1 MIGILAAAIVR
12 FTFFGK
18 DDGPTDPFYYI
29 LTIYL
34 IPFAGLLLVA
44 QLQWQRV
51 LKYFQFIGLLHG
63 KGLFMIFISLL
74 LFDTKYPVDAA
85 LAVFICMVGIFN
97 LVVMCIAPQSDMA
110 QGGNIFAQRSKDKAS
125 GSDSNSEEENSDND
139 LDEHDGLLPRTFASS
154 AGAGQRNNVSN
165 KPQKSIA

>member
-1 MIGILAAAIVR
+1 MIGILAASIVR
-12 FTFFGK
+12 FTYFGK
-18 DDGPTDPFYYI
+18 DDGPTDPFFYI

-34 IPFAGLLLVA
+34 IPFAGLLLTA

-51 LKYFQFIGLLHG
+51 LKYFKFIGLMHG

-85 LAVFICMVGIFN
+85 LSIFICMVGVFN
-97 LVVMCIAPQSDMA
+97 LVVMCIAPGSDTA
-110 QGGNIFAQRSKDKAS
+110 HGGNIFSNRNKDKAS
-125 GSDSNSEEENSDND
+125 GSESESVEENSDND

-154 AGAGQRNNVSN
+154 QGAGQRNNVSN

>member
-1 MIGILAAAIVR
+1 MIGILAASIVR
-12 FTFFGK
+12 FTYFGK
-18 DDGPTDPFYYI
+18 DDAPTDPFFYI

-34 IPFAGLLLVA
+34 IPFAALLLAA
-44 QLQWQRV
+44 QLQYQSV
-51 LKYFQFIGLLHG
+51 LKYFQFIGLMHG
-63 KGLFMIFISLL
+63 KGLFLIFISLL

-85 LAVFICMVGIFN
+85 LSVFMCMVGVFN
-97 LVVMCIAPQSDMA
+97 LVVMCIAPGSDT
-110 QGGNIFAQRSKDKAS
+110 QGGNIFARANKDKAS
-125 GSDSNSEEENSDND
+125 GSESEEEDENSDND